1 MLVIAL
7 GIDLSACV
15 GDAVPVES
23 DAAEVQLWAALP
35 ECICSIRG
43 HYEFWDCSRD
53 PEIGFIITYVQW
65 I

>member
-1 MLVIAL
+1 MPVIAL

-15 GDAVPVES
+15 RDAVPVES
-23 DAAEVQLWAALP
+23 DAAEIQLWAALP
-35 ECICSIRG
+35 KCVCSIRG

-53 PEIGFIITYVQW
+53 PEILFIIKYVQQ